1 MTLHACTGFFL
12 SLILHSSAS
21 FSGTAEIEKAYRSQ
35 QYFTAA
41 RVAFE
46 STQSTKNADERGLY
60 YAWASQS
67 LLRAGLDQ
75 SASYFFIKA
84 LQSNSSIAK
93 KKALENVLDFVDRLG
108 VDFVRKYLNQYTS
121 EGDYS
126 PDSRN
131 VWYFLKAKEALL
143 KSDWEVASREAGK
156 IERSSQLGPLASQMR
171 GTAFTFLNRPQDAIA
186 EFRECAS
193 QARKRQARYESSGRI
208 PSQQQWLKLKRDV
221 ASDLEA
227 RCIASQARVF
237 YETGKFQDA
246 DRAYDRVPK
255 SSFAWPETLLEHA
268 WAVYALKLFNLSLG
282 KLVSYRSDGL
292 SFFFS
297 PEIDVLRAQS
307 FAALCQF
314 EDARQAS
321 ASFQSDYSP
330 VAREIKGLVDGAISL
345 SELFDLG
352 RKVLSEPLDS
362 KIPLYR
368 FFNRFVRTPYF
379 QTLALAED
387 RLSAERS
394 AIVRI
399 GGAKS
404 GFSNFLI
411 EVLNWRRTSIRTLG
425 GAFVKNSA
433 IDFYSQMVSDF
444 ERMAF
449 LKIDI
454 LSHARKQIQA
464 EVVQPNQE
472 RSRGNTVPVPRSDQ
486 LLWIFNGE
494 FWNDEIGDYA
504 FALDSRCG

>member
-1 MTLHACTGFFL
+1 MTRLTRACL
-12 SLILHSSAS
+12 LACLVSISSVAIA
-21 FSGTAEIEKAYRSQ
+21 GTAEIEKAYRGQ

-41 RVAFE
+41 RLAFE
-46 STQSTKNADERGLY
+46 GIQSSKNPDERGLY
-60 YAWASQS
+60 YAWVSQA

-84 LQSNSSIAK
+84 LQSGSSVAK

-108 VDFVRKYLNQYTS
+108 LDFVRQYLNQHTTES
-121 EGDYS
+121 DYS
-126 PDSRN
+126 FDTRN
-131 VWYFLKAKEALL
+131 VWYFLKAKDALL
-143 KSDWEVASREAGK
+143 RSEWDVASREAAK
-156 IERSSQLGPLASQMR
+156 IDRSSQLGPLASQIR
-171 GTAFTFLNRPQDAIA
+171 GTAFTFLNRPLDAIV
-186 EFRECAS
+186 EFRECAVS
-193 QARKRQARYESSGRI
+193 AKKRQARYESVGRI
-208 PSQQQWLKLKRDV
+208 PTQEQWLKLKRDV

-255 SSFAWPETLLEHA
+255 VSFAWPETLIEHA
-268 WAVYALKLFNLSLG
+268 WAVYALKLFNRSLG
-282 KLVSYRSDGL
+282 KLVSYRSEGL
-292 SFFFS
+292 SFFFN
-297 PEIDVLRAQS
+297 PEVDVLRAQS

-330 VAREIKGLVDGAISL
+330 VAREVKGLIEGSVPL
-345 SELFDLG
+345 SQLFDLG
-352 RKVLSEPLDS
+352 RKVLSEPLGS
-362 KIPLYR
+362 KRPLYR
-368 FFNRFVRTPYF
+368 FMNRFVRTPYF
-379 QTLALAED
+379 QSLALAED

-394 AIVRI
+394 AIVRL
-399 GGAKS
+399 GGANA

-411 EVLNWRRTSIRTLG
+411 EVLSWRRTSIRSLG

-433 IDFYSQMVSDF
+433 IDFHAQMIADF

-464 EVVQPNQE
+464 EVIQPQQE
-472 RSRGNTVPVPRSDQ
+472 RTRGNTVPVPRSDQ